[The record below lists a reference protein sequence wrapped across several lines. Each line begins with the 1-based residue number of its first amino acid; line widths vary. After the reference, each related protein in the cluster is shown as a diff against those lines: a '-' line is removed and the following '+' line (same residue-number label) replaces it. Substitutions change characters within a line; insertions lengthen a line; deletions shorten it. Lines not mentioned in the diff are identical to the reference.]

1 MATGLLRKFL
11 RDRRG
16 NFAFTFA
23 LTSLPILFSA
33 GLALDYSMIQLE
45 RWELQATADSSAF
58 YAVKELEKAGKTE
71 SDLLK
76 DAGDVV
82 ESNFTIPGAVEVN
95 LDTEVNLLS
104 VRLTKQY
111 QPTFLALIH
120 PDPLTIGVVAEV
132 TYNEVYTGAKCF
144 VSLSE
149 TGKGVFNLNGNAVID
164 APTCGVQVNS
174 NSPDA
179 VDLNGSGT
187 EITAQSNCFVGGV
200 QSGLSRIRPQPM
212 DECPVLPDPFDEY
225 ALPSVGSCD
234 HYDFKI
240 NANASATMRDGVY
253 CGGIDIGSGANVTFE
268 PGLYVIKNGVFKTT
282 GSAMLNGDGV
292 SFFFTGNDIAVNFS
306 GGTTYRF
313 VAMDDGPIAG
323 FIFFFDPDG
332 DTSKASAISGNSST
346 YFEGILYFGRRDL
359 TVNGEGTVNTNSPF
373 SVLFANTITL
383 NGNADIHLKV
393 DTKYKDL
400 PVPEELY
407 TKAISPRL
415 VK

>member
-1 MATGLLRKFL
+1 MAPGLLRRFI

-23 LTSLPILFSA
+23 LSMLPIMFSV
-33 GLALDYSMIQLE
+33 GMALDYSMIELE
-45 RWELQATADSSAF
+45 RWRLQETADSSAF

-71 SDLLK
+71 SDLKK

-82 ESNFTIPGAVEVN
+82 ESNFTIEGFVEVELN
-95 LDTEVNLLS
+95 TDTNLLK
-104 VRLTKQY
+104 VRLSKEY
-111 QPTFLALIH
+111 QPGFLSLMH
-120 PDPLTIGVVAEV
+120 PGPVTIGVLAEV

-149 TGKGVFNLNGNAVID
+149 TGKGVFNLNGNAIIE

-187 EITAQSNCFVGGV
+187 EIQSQSNCFVGGV
-200 QSGLSRIRPQPM
+200 QSGMSRIQPPPQ

-225 ALPSVGSCD
+225 DLPEVGACNF
-234 HYDFKI
+234 YDTKI
-240 NANASATMRDGVY
+240 NANATVTLYPGVY
-253 CGGIDIGSGANVTFE
+253 CGGINVGSGAVVTFDD
-268 PGLYVIKNGVFKTT
+268 GLFIIKDGELKTT
-282 GSAMLNGDGV
+282 GSASLIGDGV
-292 SFFFTGNDIAVNFS
+292 SFFFTGEDIAVNFS
-306 GGTTYRF
+306 GGTTYHL

-323 FIFFFDPDG
+323 FVFFFDPNG
-332 DTSKASAISGNSST
+332 STKLTSAISGNAGT
-346 YFEGILYFGRRDL
+346 YFEGISYFGRRDL
-359 TVNGEGTVNTNSPF
+359 TVNGEGTVNADSPF

-393 DTKYKDL
+393 DSKYKDL
-400 PVPEELY
+400 PIPEELF

>member
-1 MATGLLRKFL
+1 MLSGLLRRFF

-23 LTSLPILFSA
+23 LTILPIMFSA
-33 GLALDYSMIQLE
+33 GLALDYSVIQLE
-45 RWELQATADSSAF
+45 RWKLQETADSSAF

-71 SDLLK
+71 SDLEK

-82 ESNFTIPGAVEVN
+82 ESNFNIEGFVEVK
-95 LDTEVNLLS
+95 LDKNANLLT
-104 VRLTKQY
+104 VHLTKEY
-111 QPTFLALIH
+111 DPTFLKLLH
-120 PDPLTIGVVAEV
+120 PDPVTIGVEAQV

-174 NSPDA
+174 NSSDA

-187 EITAQSNCFVGGV
+187 EIQSQSNCFVGGV
-200 QSGLSRIRPQPM
+200 QSGLSRIQPPPEQ
-212 DECPVLPDPFDEY
+212 ECPVLPDPFDEY
-225 ALPSVGSCD
+225 TLPTVGSCD
-234 HYDFKI
+234 YYDKKI
-240 NANASATMRDGVY
+240 NANSIAILLPGVY
-253 CGGIDIGSGANVTFE
+253 CGGLSIGSGATVTFL
-268 PGLYVIKNGVFKTT
+268 PGLYIIKNGEFKTT
-282 GSAMLNGDGV
+282 GSAILLGDGV

-306 GGTTYRF
+306 GGTTYHL
-313 VAMDDGPIAG
+313 VAMDSGPIAG
-323 FIFFFDPDG
+323 FIFFFDPNS
-332 DTSKASAISGNSST
+332 DTSQASAISGNSYT

-359 TVNGEGTVNTNSPF
+359 TVNGEGTVNADSPF

-393 DTKYKDL
+393 GDKYSNL